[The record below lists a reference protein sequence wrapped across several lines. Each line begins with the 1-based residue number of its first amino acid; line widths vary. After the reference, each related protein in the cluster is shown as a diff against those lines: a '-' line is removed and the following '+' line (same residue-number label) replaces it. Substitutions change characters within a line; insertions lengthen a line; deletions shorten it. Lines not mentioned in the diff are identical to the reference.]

1 MFCENCGSKVS
12 SDDAFC
18 TNCGS
23 PIKKDENV
31 TEENVTETTTETV
44 AEPVVENNES
54 DNVEVTVNTDQTET
68 TKIESV
74 TVDTPIKT
82 EKVKKGAGAGA
93 VVIIIAI
100 IAVLALV
107 AGGLWFFLFKDNKN
121 AFDAIKSAVK
131 NMEDLKNYTIVV
143 SADVETEGEDAMSA
157 NATIEADVDI
167 ENKMSEIN
175 AKVGYSGMELEM
187 PAYIDFSDEK
197 NGMVYFKLPSMLTG
211 TDEWSKITLG
221 EVNFDE
227 LVESTISED
236 ATDKEKIDEL
246 QNKLK
251 EIDFVKKAKSDDKN
265 SNYYE
270 IIINS
275 ENLKK
280 ISEVYED
287 LEISEEE
294 IEEMNL
300 EEGFVVG
307 IYVNKKENYISKV
320 VIDLTDFIN
329 ETIEDDVKLKKLEA
343 VIEYKNINKLEKIKV
358 SKEAKDAEEVELSE
372 LMGMGGNSQDD
383 EDDIIIDDEDETY
396 VDDYAI
402 TDYDFVVKYEMPK
415 GFEPSSVNSKDFK
428 IYRNDDLRVII
439 SNYWDT
445 KDEMF
450 DDIESDK
457 EYYLGETEYYK
468 NVTLSD
474 EKKLT
479 VNGKDFLYKEL
490 SYETSYNTKNYV
502 TAICYQL
509 DEEHVYRVEIEKS
522 DSPITEEELK
532 LFLDITVTKK

>member
-12 SDDAFC
+12 NDDAFC

-31 TEENVTETTTETV
+31 TEENITETTTEN
-44 AEPVVENNES
+44 VVETK
-54 DNVEVTVNTDQTET
+54 VEEKVET
-68 TKIESV
+68 TINIDNSETSKVESV
-74 TVDTPIKT
+74 TVGTSI
-82 EKVKKGAGAGA
+82 EKENVKKGAGAG
-93 VVIIIAI
+93 VVGIIVAI

-107 AGGLWFFLFKDNKN
+107 AGGLYFFLLRDNKN

-131 NMEDLKNYTIVV
+131 NMEELKNYTIVV
-143 SADVETEGEDAMSA
+143 SADVATEGENAMSA
-157 NATIEADVDI
+157 NASIEADVDV
-167 ENKMSEIN
+167 ENKMSKIN
-175 AKVGYSGMELEM
+175 AKVGYSGMEIEM
-187 PAYIDFSDEK
+187 PAYIDFSDEE

-221 EVNFDE
+221 AVNFDE
-227 LVESTISED
+227 LVEGTISED

-246 QNKLK
+246 QTKLK

-270 IIINS
+270 IIINE

-294 IEEMNL
+294 IDEMNL

-320 VIDLTDFIN
+320 VIDLTDFVN
-329 ETIEDDVKLKKLEA
+329 ETIEDDVKMKKLEA

-358 SKEAKDAEEVELSE
+358 SKDAKNAEEVELSE
-372 LMGMGGNSQDD
+372 LMGMGGSSSYD
-383 EDDIIIDDEDETY
+383 EDDDIITDDEEDDDESY

-402 TDYDFVVKYEMPK
+402 TDYGFVVKYDMPE
-415 GFEPSSVNSKDFK
+415 GFEASSVNSADFK

-450 DDIESDK
+450 DDI
-457 EYYLGETEYYK
+457 
-468 NVTLSD
+468 V
-474 EKKLT
+474 
-479 VNGKDFLYKEL
+479 
-490 SYETSYNTKNYV
+490 
-502 TAICYQL
+502 
-509 DEEHVYRVEIEKS
+509 
-522 DSPITEEELK
+522 PISHIQHPP
-532 LFLDITVTKK
+532 FDV